1 MSRSPQRKQLTN
13 VRSAS
18 SLHMELQMNN
28 LRNIA
33 GIQANTVKQIHPAEQ
48 NPHKLKSNMEVHK
61 VRTKGKFDRHVEI
74 DDMKI
79 RDRD

>member
-1 MSRSPQRKQLTN
+1 
-13 VRSAS
+13 
-18 SLHMELQMNN
+18 MELHLNN
-28 LRNIA
+28 LRNMA
-33 GIQANTVKQIHPAEQ
+33 GIQANTSKQVNE
-48 NPHKLKSNMEVHK
+48 PHKLKSNLEVHK

>member
-1 MSRSPQRKQLTN
+1 
-13 VRSAS
+13 
-18 SLHMELQMNN
+18 MELHLNN
-28 LRNIA
+28 LRNLA
-33 GIQANTVKQIHPAEQ
+33 GIQSNTSKQLKEPQ
-48 NPHKLKSNMEVHK
+48 QQKLKSNLEVHK

>member
-1 MSRSPQRKQLTN
+1 
-13 VRSAS
+13 
-18 SLHMELQMNN
+18 MELHLNN
-28 LRNIA
+28 LRNMA
-33 GIQANTVKQIHPAEQ
+33 GIQANTSKQLN
-48 NPHKLKSNMEVHK
+48 NPTVDPHHRLKSNMEVHK

>member
-1 MSRSPQRKQLTN
+1 
-13 VRSAS
+13 
-18 SLHMELQMNN
+18 MNN

-33 GIQANTVKQIHPAEQ
+33 GIQANTGKQINPAEQ
-48 NPHKLKSNMEVHK
+48 NHHKSKSIMEVHK
-61 VRTKGKFDRHVEI
+61 VRTKGKFNRHVEI

>member
-1 MSRSPQRKQLTN
+1 
-13 VRSAS
+13 
-18 SLHMELQMNN
+18 MELHLNN
-28 LRNIA
+28 LRNMA
-33 GIQANTVKQIHPAEQ
+33 GIQANTSKQVNEPQQH
-48 NPHKLKSNMEVHK
+48 NLKSNLEMHK

>member
-1 MSRSPQRKQLTN
+1 
-13 VRSAS
+13 
-18 SLHMELQMNN
+18 
-28 LRNIA
+28 
-33 GIQANTVKQIHPAEQ
+33 
-48 NPHKLKSNMEVHK
+48 VHK